1 MPNTTLD
8 QTVAS
13 LSVSELVELIRKT
26 IRDEFA
32 DWFVVTNG
40 NAIQPT
46 PPPIR
51 DIDTVIARMEATGKY
66 NKKFLTSLRKG
77 MERSETFKR
86 AKTKS
91 KP

>member
-1 MPNTTLD
+1 MSNTRVD

-32 DWFVVTNG
+32 ELFAATNR
-40 NAIQPT
+40 NDMQPT
-46 PPPIR
+46 PPIR
-51 DIDTVIARMEATGKY
+51 DIDAIIAGMQATGKY

-77 MERSETFKR
+77 MERSQTFCL
-86 AKTKS
+86 
-91 KP
+91 